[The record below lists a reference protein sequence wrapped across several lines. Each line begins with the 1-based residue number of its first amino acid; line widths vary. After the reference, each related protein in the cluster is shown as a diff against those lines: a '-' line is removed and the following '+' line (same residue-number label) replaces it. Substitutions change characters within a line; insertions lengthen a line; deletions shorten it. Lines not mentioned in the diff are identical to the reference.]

1 MTCSMDIEHA
11 CLHVIHEILFV
22 SEQLQRVAALENFEV
37 RFVQSDVYK
46 VCVFSS

>member
-11 CLHVIHEILFV
+11 CLHVIHEMLFV
-22 SEQLQRVAALENFEV
+22 SEHLQRVAALENFEGK
-37 RFVQSDVYK
+37 FLQSYVYK